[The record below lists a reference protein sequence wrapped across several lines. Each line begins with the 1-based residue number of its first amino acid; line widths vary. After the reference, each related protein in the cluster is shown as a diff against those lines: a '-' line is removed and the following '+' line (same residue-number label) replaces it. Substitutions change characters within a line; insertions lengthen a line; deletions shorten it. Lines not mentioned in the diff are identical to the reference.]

1 MRDSPTDDLPETAEP
16 PRPPRAGTRG
26 GLAER
31 LRARA
36 AAALAER
43 PVRRPGAGGRPA
55 LRAGGG
61 APAHDA
67 RAAVEGARSASAD
80 GRDDHTSTP
89 VPAPDAASPG
99 ATGGRADDAPAP
111 VPASSDATYGRD
123 DDAPVRFAAPAA
135 DVTSSAAE
143 ERAAEEPAAE
153 EPADEPA
160 DGAADGDRPPAPDP
174 AREAFDGDDD
184 PVDPPVIGC
193 TRCDA
198 RVVMGSRY
206 CPSCGTPLV
215 RSGEQAAAALSRTRR
230 PAPAPIRFGAP
241 VVLVGALVATLL
253 VVTHD
258 PAADARGELAEGLG
272 SVVDANRDL
281 SARLSAL
288 RPGSSPAAAAAA
300 ARDADRTIAG
310 VERRFSASDIASGET
325 GPTSRARAAVAADGA
340 YVDAVVAILENP
352 RAAELTALGRR
363 AARAVAALDA
373 VDDIVDTEDAIAGS
387 AALGAHAR
395 ARAKA
400 SPSGASAAG
409 SGGPA
414 GKPRP
419 AFVRDVDRAVADASV
434 ARTRVTRTF
443 ALLRAARDGVET
455 WDGPGDRPASAAAA
469 VDQAERELTRI
480 TASRAT
486 SAGRAREID
495 ASTDAQREVT
505 RTLATA
511 FDAGAATARKLT
523 GCIASFQNTAP
534 DGVARQCLEGVKP
547 LSATETR
554 AVRAWA
560 AAYRPV
566 RAAAGLPAARARL

>member
-1 MRDSPTDDLPETAEP
+1 MRDSPTDDLPETAAP
-16 PRPPRAGTRG
+16 PPPRAGTRQ
-26 GLAER
+26 GLADR

-36 AAALAER
+36 AAALADR
-43 PVRRPGAGGRPA
+43 PVRRPGAAGRPA
-55 LRAGGG
+55 LGAGASPAAADDVV
-61 APAHDA
+61 API
-67 RAAVEGARSASAD
+67 ASAD
-80 GRDDHTSTP
+80 DDPTP
-89 VPAPDAASPG
+89 AAPAE
-99 ATGGRADDAPAP
+99 RADDAPTPDTAP
-111 VPASSDATYGRD
+111 AGRAAPAGHAASSGAGDPD
-123 DDAPVRFAAPAA
+123 DDARA
-135 DVTSSAAE
+135 D
-143 ERAAEEPAAE
+143 P
-153 EPADEPA
+153 DA
-160 DGAADGDRPPAPDP
+160 DGPANHGPPATPTPRD
-174 AREAFDGDDD
+174 AFAGDDD

-241 VVLVGALVATLL
+241 AVLLGVLVATLL

-258 PAADARGELAEGLG
+258 PAADARGELASGLG

-300 ARDADRTIAG
+300 ARAADRTIAR
-310 VERRFSASDIASGET
+310 VDRRFAASDIATGET
-325 GPTSRARAAVAADGA
+325 GPTTRARAAVAADGA
-340 YVDAVVAILENP
+340 YVDAVVAILANP
-352 RAAELTALGRR
+352 RASELGELGRR
-363 AARAVAALDA
+363 SARAVAALDA
-373 VDDIVDTEDAIAGS
+373 ADDIVDTEDAIAGS

-400 SPSGASAAG
+400 SPSAG
-409 SGGPA
+409 GGTADAGPA
-414 GKPRP
+414 AKARP

-443 ALLRAARDGVET
+443 ALLRAARDGVDT
-455 WDGPGDRPASAAAA
+455 WDGPGDRPVSAAAA
-469 VDQAERELTRI
+469 VDQAEQELTRI
-480 TASRAT
+480 AASRAT
-486 SAGRAREID
+486 SAGRARGID
-495 ASTDAQREVT
+495 ASTAAQREVT

-523 GCIASFQNTAP
+523 GCIASFQNTGP
-534 DGVARQCLEGVKP
+534 DGIARQCLEGVAP
-547 LSATETR
+547 LSAAEAR

-566 RAAAGLPAARARL
+566 RTAAGLPAARARL

>member
-1 MRDSPTDDLPETAEP
+1 MRDSPTDDLPETTEP

-26 GLAER
+26 GLADR

-43 PVRRPGAGGRPA
+43 PVRRPGTGGRPS
-55 LRAGGG
+55 LRAGAGT
-61 APAHDA
+61 PA
-67 RAAVEGARSASAD
+67 
-80 GRDDHTSTP
+80 DDP
-89 VPAPDAASPG
+89 RGPLDAPDAG
-99 ATGGRADDAPAP
+99 TAP
-111 VPASSDATYGRD
+111 VDGRD
-123 DDAPVRFAAPAA
+123 DDAPTPVPVPSEATASRAADDRDDDAPTSAPASSDA
-135 DVTSSAAE
+135 PEGHAGDVPVPSTASAGDAASASS
-143 ERAAEEPAAE
+143 
-153 EPADEPA
+153 DEPD
-160 DGAADGDRPPAPDP
+160 DGAADGRHPAGSPGP
-174 AREAFDGDDD
+174 RAAFGGDDD

-241 VVLVGALVATLL
+241 VVLVGVLVATLL

-258 PAADARGELAEGLG
+258 PAADARGELAAGLG

-300 ARDADRTIAG
+300 AREADRTIAR
-310 VERRFSASDIASGET
+310 VDRRFSASDVASGET

-340 YVDAVVAILENP
+340 YVDAVVAILANP
-352 RAAELTALGRR
+352 RAAELGTLGRR
-363 AARAVAALDA
+363 SARAVAALDA

-387 AALGAHAR
+387 AALGAPAR
-395 ARAKA
+395 ARATA
-400 SPSGASAAG
+400 APSGARATGAG
-409 SGGPA
+409 GA
-414 GKPRP
+414 DATPRP

-469 VDQAERELTRI
+469 VDQAERELARI

-523 GCIASFQNTAP
+523 GCIASFQNTGP
-534 DGVARQCLEGVKP
+534 DGIARQCLEGVAP

-566 RAAAGLPAARARL
+566 RTAAGLPAARARL